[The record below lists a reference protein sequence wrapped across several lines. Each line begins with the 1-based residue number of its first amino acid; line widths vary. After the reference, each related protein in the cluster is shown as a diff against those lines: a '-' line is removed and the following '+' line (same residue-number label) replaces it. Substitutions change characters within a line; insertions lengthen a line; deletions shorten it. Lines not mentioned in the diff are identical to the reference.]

1 MHTTFPLISAPNA
14 YLILKLGPNTGKYGP
29 EETLYL
35 DTFSRSEGAGLIG
48 GSFLFQNLIVSFFQ
62 IPIHN

>member
-35 DTFSRSEGAGLIG
+35 DTFHAVKVRGLLEGA
-48 GSFLFQNLIVSFFQ
+48 SYFKT
-62 IPIHN
+62 